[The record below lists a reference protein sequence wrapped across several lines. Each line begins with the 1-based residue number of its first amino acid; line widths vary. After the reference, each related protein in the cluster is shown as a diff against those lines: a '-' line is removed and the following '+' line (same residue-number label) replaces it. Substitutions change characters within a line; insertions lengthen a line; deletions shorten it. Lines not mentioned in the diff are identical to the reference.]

1 MQNWLD
7 LTQLFRLL
15 RGCVR
20 TAKCNPTQGDD
31 ARPSPRHS
39 HQFSE
44 FFVSSWMPKLPTLGR
59 VKLLAASLSRK
70 VSRASC
76 ARPTARSAIRRIVVM
91 LRAVR

>member
-39 HQFSE
+39 HQF
-44 FFVSSWMPKLPTLGR
+44 FR
-59 VKLLAASLSRK
+59 VFCDVVDAKITNPRQGQTARK

-76 ARPTARSAIRRIVVM
+76 ARPTARIVVM
-91 LRAVR
+91 LLAVR